1 MYISS
6 EYVYS
11 LFVILNETHRG
22 VQMACCVFVR
32 FFFYEKFVGWNERRV
47 DRVFLGPAR
56 HYIIYLNPPRRTH
69 IIHLKC
75 FDLSPTTRPPPE

>member
-1 MYISS
+1 MSPSDNIIYIYIRLYTLRLMCIMYISS

-32 FFFYEKFVGWNERRV
+32 FFFMKNLLAGMN
-47 DRVFLGPAR
+47 DG
-56 HYIIYLNPPRRTH
+56 
-69 IIHLKC
+69 
-75 FDLSPTTRPPPE
+75 